1 MKKTVKLSEEKLE
14 KIVSTIIE
22 QVQNLDDYG
31 EEDFVEAF
39 LITFREWITEKLG
52 DESKKYPLSYFL
64 RKYGNEFEESMGI
77 SVGYGR
83 EYTGLDKYRIIS
95 VAKNMINKGK
105 YHLPSIT
112 TETKFTDKYKKM
124 LSHFFEKNKIPEY
137 SSLDIIENEPNKVL
151 LKFKVDFP
159 KMITSE
165 TTNSLIKPDSILYE
179 LKKFLKDYGG
189 AEFGNPIYGQVDM
202 KSSKI
207 EYLKLDDWVKNVLN
221 KKLKKEIKTLPGGNS
236 IHAIRFEPYSDG
248 ATMKLNFK
256 DSFSGSRSK
265 MVSSVKEYLASQG
278 YNTEVLKVG
287 W

>member
-1 MKKTVKLSEEKLE
+1 MKKIVKLSEEKLE
-14 KIVSTIIE
+14 KIISTIIE

-83 EYTGLDKYRIIS
+83 QYTGLDRYRIIS
-95 VAKNMINKGK
+95 VAKNIIKKGK
-105 YHLPSIT
+105 YHLPIVT
-112 TETKFTDKYKKM
+112 TETKFTDRYKKM
-124 LSHFFEKNKIPEY
+124 ISHFFEKNKIPEY
-137 SSLDIIENEPNKVL
+137 SSLDIIENEPNKVF
-151 LKFKVDFP
+151 LKFKIDFP

-165 TTNSLIKPDSILYE
+165 PSNNTVKPDSILYD
-179 LKKFLKDYGG
+179 LRKFLQDYGG

-202 KSSKI
+202 KSSPL

-221 KKLKKEIKTLPGGNS
+221 KKLKKEIKNLPGSNS
-236 IHAIRFEPYSDG
+236 IHAIRFEPTPNG
-248 ATMKLNFK
+248 AAMKLSFK
-256 DSFSGSRSK
+256 DSFGGSPSK
-265 MVSSVKEYLASQG
+265 VVSTVKEYLESQG

>member
-1 MKKTVKLSEEKLE
+1 MKKTIKLSEEKLE
-14 KIVSTIIE
+14 KIISTIIE

-64 RKYGNEFEESMGI
+64 RKYGREFEESMGT

-83 EYTGLDKYRIIS
+83 QYTGLDRYRIIS
-95 VAKNMINKGK
+95 VAKNIIKKGK
-105 YHLPSIT
+105 YHLPIVT
-112 TETKFTDKYKKM
+112 TETKFTDRYKKM

-137 SSLDIIENEPNKVL
+137 SSLDIIENEPNKVFL
-151 LKFKVDFP
+151 EFKVDFP

-165 TTNSLIKPDSILYE
+165 TTSSTIKPDSILYD
-179 LKKFLKDYGG
+179 LKKFLQDYGG

-202 KSSKI
+202 RSSPI

-236 IHAIRFEPYSDG
+236 IHAIRFEPTSNG
-248 ATMKLNFK
+248 ASMKINFK
-256 DSFSGSRSK
+256 DSFTGSRSK
-265 MVSSVKEYLASQG
+265 VVLSVKEYLASQG

>member
-1 MKKTVKLSEEKLE
+1 MKKTIKLSEEKLE
-14 KIVSTIIE
+14 KIISTIIE

-39 LITFREWITEKLG
+39 LITFRQWITEKLG

-83 EYTGLDKYRIIS
+83 EYTGLDRYRIIS
-95 VAKNMINKGK
+95 VAKNIIKKGK
-105 YHLPSIT
+105 YHLPSVT
-112 TETKFTDKYKKM
+112 TETKFTDRYKKM
-124 LSHFFEKNKIPEY
+124 LSHFFEKNQIPEY
-137 SSLDIIENEPNKVL
+137 SSLDIIENEPNKVF

-165 TTNSLIKPDSILYE
+165 TTNSRIKPDSILYD
-179 LKKFLKDYGG
+179 LKKFLQDYGG

-202 KSSKI
+202 RSSPT

-236 IHAIRFEPYSDG
+236 IHAIRFEPTSNG
-248 ATMKLNFK
+248 ASMKINFK
-256 DSFSGSRSK
+256 DSFTGSRSK
-265 MVSSVKEYLASQG
+265 VVSTVKEYLESQG

>member
-1 MKKTVKLSEEKLE
+1 MKKTIKLSEEKLE
-14 KIVSTIIE
+14 KIISTIIE

-64 RKYGNEFEESMGI
+64 RKYGREFEESMGT

-83 EYTGLDKYRIIS
+83 EYTGLDRYRIIS
-95 VAKNMINKGK
+95 VAKNIIRKGK
-105 YHLPSIT
+105 YHLPIVT
-112 TETKFTDKYKKM
+112 TETKFTDRYKKM

-137 SSLDIIENEPNKVL
+137 SSLDIIENEPNKVFL
-151 LKFKVDFP
+151 EFKVDFP

-165 TTNSLIKPDSILYE
+165 TTSSTIKPDSILYD
-179 LKKFLKDYGG
+179 LKKFLQDYGG

-202 KSSKI
+202 RSSPT

-236 IHAIRFEPYSDG
+236 IHAIRFEPTSNG
-248 ATMKLNFK
+248 AAMKLNFK
-256 DSFSGSRSK
+256 DSFNGSRSK
-265 MVSSVKEYLASQG
+265 VVSTVKEYLESQG

>member
-1 MKKTVKLSEEKLE
+1 MKKTIKLSEEKLE
-14 KIVSTIIE
+14 KIISTIIE

-39 LITFREWITEKLG
+39 LITFRQWITEKLG

-64 RKYGNEFEESMGI
+64 RKYGNEFEESMGT

-83 EYTGLDKYRIIS
+83 EYTGLDRYRIIS
-95 VAKNMINKGK
+95 VAKNIIKQGK
-105 YHLPSIT
+105 YHLPIVT
-112 TETKFTDKYKKM
+112 TETKFTDRYKKM

-137 SSLDIIENEPNKVL
+137 SSLDIIENEPNKVF

-165 TTNSLIKPDSILYE
+165 TTNSRIKPDSILYD
-179 LKKFLKDYGG
+179 LKKFLQDYGG

-202 KSSKI
+202 RSSPT

-236 IHAIRFEPYSDG
+236 IHAIRFEPTSNG
-248 ATMKLNFK
+248 ASMKINFK
-256 DSFSGSRSK
+256 DSFTGSRSK
-265 MVSSVKEYLASQG
+265 IVSIVKEYLESQG